1 MNRDNLISLCTPVEG
16 SSDGLESWLRE
27 AAGLL
32 AAHYENYEIILIG
45 NGLRGP
51 ERDAARRMV
60 AATPKARL
68 VTLANHYDED
78 IVYSA
83 ALDTAIGDAVLL
95 TDFRCD
101 PVAPLPE
108 MAAKILGGSD
118 IVLAHNLTPPPE
130 PLWHRLLA
138 ACYYRLVEALV
149 RAPLDFDRSHFSGYS
164 RAAVNLMTRHHGRI
178 RNLRLLRN
186 TLGVSTATVDYR
198 QAACPPRRR
207 FDLASRIFARAEEA
221 LSLSVRP
228 LRIVAMLCLLA
239 SILNV
244 FYGLYTVAMRLFTV
258 TAPGWAS
265 SELTQSSMM
274 AVLFFALGIL
284 AMNLNIILQEV
295 QRRPL
300 YTVLDEFSGGTTSPL
315 QRRNVVEAFDASNP

>member
-16 SSDGLESWLRE
+16 SDAGLEVWLRE
-27 AAGLL
+27 AAATL

-45 NGLRGP
+45 NGLRGQNLA
-51 ERDAARRMV
+51 AARRLV
-60 AATPKARL
+60 SATPKARL
-68 VTLANHYDED
+68 VTLANHCDED
-78 IVYSA
+78 VVYSA

-95 TDFRCD
+95 TDCRHD
-101 PVAPLPE
+101 PLAPLPE
-108 MAAKILGGSD
+108 MAEKILGGSD

-130 PLWHRLLA
+130 PVWHRLLA

-164 RAAVNLMTRHHGRI
+164 RAAVNLMTRQHGHI

-186 TLGVSTATVDYR
+186 TLGVDTITVDYR
-198 QAACPPRRR
+198 YADGTPRRR

-239 SILNV
+239 AIINV
-244 FYGLYTVAMRLFTV
+244 LYGVYIVAMRLFTV

-265 SELTQSSMM
+265 AELAQSSMM
-274 AVLFFALGIL
+274 TVLFFALGIL
-284 AMNLNIILQEV
+284 AMNLNIILQET

-300 YTVLDEFSGGTTSPL
+300 YTVLDECSGGTTGPL
-315 QRRNVVEAFDASNP
+315 QRRNVVE